1 VFRFLEAVFLEVE
14 VLGFE
19 ILFLETL
26 DFEIQLQLLLVLL
39 NYSINPFYST
49 TSYSKTL
56 SPLGMERFPR
66 E

>member
-19 ILFLETL
+19 ILFLEAL

-39 NYSINPFYST
+39 NFRSTFLLNLLPTLKLYSS
-49 TSYSKTL
+49 
-56 SPLGMERFPR
+56 
-66 E
+66 